1 MQQFDYYI
9 LDGEGYVLLT
19 LKSQHFATEDAA
31 FNSLRPV
38 LYAVRE
44 QYGDDPESASGL
56 SSTGKRLPPL
66 CTGSTGFAVAES

>member
-31 FNSLRPV
+31 FNSLLPV

-44 QYGDDPESASGL
+44 QYGDDSATL
-56 SSTGKRLPPL
+56 
-66 CTGSTGFAVAES
+66 AEVS